1 MTWFYSSFCFNTGNA
16 KSVLIS
22 EIIAHCLLNPL
33 SQNHGLLIKT
43 KISSSSDVCAFFST
57 NWPVC
62 SWGQKD
68 LVERVIC
75 SQSKGQMTPSGIW
88 LCFMEHSENE
98 FAVLECR
105 SEYTSLTL
113 LTFSSVWLHS
123 SNDLGADG
131 ISTFGL
137 QNFTDGKLYK
147 SQ

>member
-1 MTWFYSSFCFNTGNA
+1 
-16 KSVLIS
+16 
-22 EIIAHCLLNPL
+22 
-33 SQNHGLLIKT
+33 
-43 KISSSSDVCAFFST
+43 
-57 NWPVC
+57 
-62 SWGQKD
+62 
-68 LVERVIC
+68 
-75 SQSKGQMTPSGIW
+75 
-88 LCFMEHSENE
+88 MEHSENE

-123 SNDLGADG
+123 SNDGGADG